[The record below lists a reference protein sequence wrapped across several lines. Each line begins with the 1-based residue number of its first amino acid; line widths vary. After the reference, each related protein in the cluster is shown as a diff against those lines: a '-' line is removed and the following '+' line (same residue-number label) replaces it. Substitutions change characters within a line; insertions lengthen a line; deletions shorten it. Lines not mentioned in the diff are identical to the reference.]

1 MPSPLPARLRR
12 ALPRVRITRRRAIST
27 SLVIALLAGL
37 VAWAV
42 WPQRKAFSSTDR
54 MVSVLSGPGGDQPV
68 DLDTRYYLPD
78 GATGERP
85 VPAVLLAHGFGGTK
99 ESVRADAEELA
110 DLGYAVLAYTARGFG
125 RSGGQIHL
133 DNPDYEVRD
142 AQRLLDWLAERPEV
156 RKDAAG
162 DPRVGVVGG
171 SYGGALALLLA
182 AQDQRVDAIVP
193 MITWNDLS
201 RSFLPESTGQAPLA
215 GVFKKGWAGLFFGG
229 GGRLGAGP
237 AGLGGRTGDAGAP
250 GGQTEDEGGSGEAG
264 GPAGQDDDA
273 GGPGGTGTDPTDAGA
288 DPGGPDP
295 APGAG
300 PASQPTAPGGD
311 PACGRFAADVCAAY
325 LEIATTGRA
334 SESAVALLDRSSPA
348 RVLDRIKAPT
358 LLIQGEADT
367 LFPLAEAD
375 ANARGIAAAGTPVR
389 VAWFTGGHDGGS
401 GPQTDSDRVKF
412 LTAQW
417 LDHYL
422 DDAGEPPGDG
432 FTWSRIAGFDALDR
446 GLVATGY
453 SRGDYPGLTGTESR
467 TVSVAGPDQP
477 IANPP
482 SGNPAAISAVPFG
495 GALSSLLDGVA
506 GDLPGQHA
514 RFESEPLAD
523 AVDVTGAPEISI
535 RAASPT
541 GEAVLFVK
549 LYDVGP
555 TGAAT
560 LPNGLIAP
568 VRLTGLPTDIGAA
581 QPVQVTLPGIVHRFE
596 AGHRLRI
603 TVASS
608 DQAYATPVEPTVY
621 TVGLGGEPVTLPI
634 VSGEPIATPAAIWRW
649 ALAGLLATIAVGL
662 VVVVAVVRRRNRR
675 HDSSVHPEYADTP
688 LAVRELR
695 KEYADGFVAVSRVD
709 FEVARGQV
717 VGLLGPNGAGKT
729 TTLRVLMGL
738 TQPTAGEIY
747 VFGHRLVP
755 GSPVLSRIGSLVEG
769 PGFLPHLSGLENLRS
784 YWRATGRPARDAHF
798 EEALETAG
806 LGDSV
811 HRRTK
816 NYSHG
821 MKQRLAI
828 AQAML
833 GLPELLVLD
842 EPTDG
847 LDPPQ
852 IAEMRRVLR
861 RYATAGRAVLV
872 SSHLLAEVEQTC
884 THVVVVHKGRIVAS
898 GQVDD
903 IVGESPSVQ
912 FDVSDA
918 RAARE
923 VLERLDGVRTVSSD
937 GNGGLVVDINGTA
950 RSEVVAELVRAG
962 VGVDRVVPRRRLED
976 AFLALVGEN
985 SRGSGDR

>member
-12 ALPRVRITRRRAIST
+12 ALPRVRLTRRRVVAT
-27 SLVIALLAGL
+27 SLVVVLLAGL
-37 VAWAV
+37 VGWAV
-42 WPQRKAFSSTDR
+42 WPEQRAYRTSDR
-54 MVSVLSGPGGDQPV
+54 LLTVLSGPAGDQPV
-68 DLDTRYYLPD
+68 ELDTRFYLPD
-78 GATGERP
+78 VASAGRP

-99 ESVRADAEELA
+99 ESVRTDAEELA
-110 DLGYAVLAYTARGFG
+110 DLGYAVLTYTARGFG

-156 RKDAAG
+156 RTDAPG

-193 MITWNDLS
+193 MITWHDLA
-201 RSFLPESTGQAPLA
+201 RSFLPESTGQDPLA
-215 GVFKKGWAGLFFGG
+215 GVFKKGWAGIFFGG
-229 GGRLGAGP
+229 AGSLGAVPG
-237 AGLGGRTGDAGAP
+237 GLGGPD
-250 GGQTEDEGGSGEAG
+250 DEA
-264 GPAGQDDDA
+264 
-273 GGPGGTGTDPTDAGA
+273 GTDPANGAPDPADPGADPADPGADPADPGVNPADPAAGGA
-288 DPGGPDP
+288 DPGVPVP
-295 APGAG
+295 APGG
-300 PASQPTAPGGD
+300 SGGPGGD

-348 RVLDRIKAPT
+348 GVLDRIKAPT
-358 LLIQGEADT
+358 LLVQGEADS

-375 ANARGIAAAGTPVR
+375 ANAAGIAAAGTPVR

-401 GPQTDSDRVKF
+401 GPRTDADRVKY

-417 LDHYL
+417 LNHYL
-422 DDAGEPPGDG
+422 RGEGDPPGDS

-453 SRGDYPGLTGTESR
+453 RRDDYPGLAGTGQER
-467 TVSVAGPDQP
+467 VPVAGPDQR

-482 SGNPAAISAVPFG
+482 AGTPAAISSVPFAG
-495 GALSSLLDGVA
+495 GFASLLDGVA
-506 GDLPGQHA
+506 ADLPGQHA
-514 RFESEPLAD
+514 MFDSEPLAA
-523 AVDVTGAPEISI
+523 AVDVTGTPTISI

-555 TGAAT
+555 TGAST
-560 LPNGLIAP
+560 LPNGLVAP
-568 VRLTGLPTDIGAA
+568 VRLTGLPADLAA
-581 QPVQVTLPGIVHRFE
+581 AAPVRVTLPAIVHRFE
-596 AGHRLRI
+596 ADHRLRI
-603 TVASS
+603 TIATS

-621 TVGLGGEPVTLPI
+621 TVGLGAEPLTLPT
-634 VSGEPIATPAAIWRW
+634 VAGEPIATSAALWRW
-649 ALAGLLATIAVGL
+649 VLVGLLAAIVVGL
-662 VVVVAVVRRRNRR
+662 VVIIAVVRRRHRR
-675 HDSSVHPEYADTP
+675 HDTSVLPEYADLP

-709 FEVARGQV
+709 FEVRRGQV

-738 TQPTAGEIY
+738 TQPTAGQIH

-784 YWRATGRPARDAHF
+784 YWRATGRPAADAHF
-798 EEALETAG
+798 EEALEIAG

-821 MKQRLAI
+821 MRQRLAI

-884 THVVVVHKGRIVAS
+884 THVVVVHKGEIVAS
-898 GQVDD
+898 GPVDD

-918 RAARE
+918 DAARE
-923 VLERLDGVRTVSSD
+923 VLDRLDGVRSVASD
-937 GNGGLVVDINGTA
+937 GNGALVVDINGAA